1 MMRRN
6 FLATIFAAMTAS
18 GAFSGGYTDT
28 APVNPQ
34 PEGIEPPTVIVEKAP
49 EAGGGLYDQA
59 GDVLAAL
66 DRDEGPAISTT
77 PSDDAK
83 TPAVE
88 TAGPDANS
96 SPAGADRAEDHVES
110 EKPAEADKTEGN
122 TQPPKAAEADKAE
135 GSAQPPKAA
144 EADKTEGSAQPPKAA
159 GADKTEGNTQPES
172 PAAPG
177 KAGDPA
183 PVEAPAEPDGGTSE
197 TPVTGNAPS
206 TEAEAEAWA
215 IEQRM
220 IIANARQNLRKRQS
234 AAANN
239 ARPNED
245 LVTKA
250 ELSEDANTGT
260 PEQKEIVDEF
270 LEEHP
275 TFSRWDRDDTYF
287 GFAGCT
293 SFARILQDKVYG
305 VYGSGSPGKV
315 DTIRDPYKVQQ
326 YDVVSINGGSHDVF
340 VLRVIPEENLIEV
353 AQGNVDGKV
362 YNYGTVSVD
371 NICTIYQHAVQ

>member
-18 GAFSGGYTDT
+18 GAFSGGYSDT

-49 EAGGGLYDQA
+49 EASGGLYDQA

-96 SPAGADRAEDHVES
+96 SPAGADRAEDHVQS
-110 EKPAEADKTEGN
+110 EKPAEVDKTEGN

-144 EADKTEGSAQPPKAA
+144 EADKTEGNAQPPKAA
-159 GADKTEGNTQPES
+159 EADKTEGNAQPPKAAAADKTEGNTQPPKAAEADKTEGNTQPES

-275 TFSRWDRDDTYF
+275 TFSRWDRGDTYF

-315 DTIRDPYKVQQ
+315 DTIRDPR
-326 YDVVSINGGSHDVF
+326 SEER
-340 VLRVIPEENLIEV
+340 RV
-353 AQGNVDGKV
+353 GKE
-362 YNYGTVSVD
+362 
-371 NICTIYQHAVQ
+371 CM

>member
-122 TQPPKAAEADKAE
+122 TQPPKAAEADK
-135 GSAQPPKAA
+135 
-144 EADKTEGSAQPPKAA
+144 
-159 GADKTEGNTQPES
+159 TEGNTQPKS

-371 NICTIYQHAVQ
+371 NICTIYRHAVQ